1 MLPQIYL
8 NPLDKLVKIDNNSTS
23 VTFICMAYYAS
34 SYYWVR
40 DIGEIPSNAI
50 GVNSNNL
57 TLLNILPPDSGSYQ
71 CVAENEDGST
81 HSKYAMLTIEG
92 MSTLV
97 SIKVYFSLFLFNSS
111 SSCCKYCIR

>member
-8 NPLDKLVKIDNNSTS
+8 NPLDELVEIDNNSTS

-40 DIGEIPSNAI
+40 DISEIPSNAM

-71 CVAENEDGST
+71 CVAENEHGST
-81 HSKYAMLTIEG
+81 HSNYAMLTIEG
-92 MSTLV
+92 TSTLV
-97 SIKVYFSLFLFNSS
+97 SIKVCYGLFLFNSS